1 MDFDTNGLKG
11 FLRTKVNEL
20 MFQTLVNRYHGQKS
34 CKESILYTFVEAFSS
49 FLSKQIDEM

>member
-1 MDFDTNGLKG
+1 MDFDTNGLKE

-34 CKESILYTFVEAFSS
+34 CKESILYTFAEAFSS
-49 FLSKQIDEM
+49 FLSKQIDET